1 MTNLNLIKQVLPQWN
16 QSAEPQ
22 QLLQNTTKG
31 GEIEVATF
39 GGGHVCRGLDEPRR
53 GAVAGGEEGA
63 GYGERVG
70 HHLLPHPR
78 VRRHRTLRGP

>member
-22 QLLQNTTKG
+22 QLLQNATKG
-31 GEIEVATF
+31 GEIEVAIF
-39 GGGHVCRGLDEPRR
+39 GGGHVCRG
-53 GAVAGGEEGA
+53 AVVGGEEGA